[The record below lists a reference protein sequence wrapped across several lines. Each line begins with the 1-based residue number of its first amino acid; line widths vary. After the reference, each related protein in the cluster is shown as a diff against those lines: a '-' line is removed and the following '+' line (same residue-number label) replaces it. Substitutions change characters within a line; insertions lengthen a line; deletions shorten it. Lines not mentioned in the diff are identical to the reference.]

1 MNQRIKKNKELPE
14 LYKLVKDFRNHQ
26 RKNDVLKLSSSHSA
40 FAALRGENQDEEA
53 QDGEKLCLC
62 GGKHGK
68 RLRWEKCEYIT
79 PKCRP
84 SGWKGKPEAFE
95 KINKTLS
102 TWDDGKVK
110 WFVDR
115 FKYDG
120 LKDSKKASTSQEKS
134 KESKEGEKEQPSSF
148 VTYSSFHSI
157 SKEDYKLYNSW
168 TLDNAS
174 DIHVCNDVERSNF
187 TKTHDA
193 MPGDELCSG
202 KTWYPIEAFGTVTV
216 NI

>member
-1 MNQRIKKNKELPE
+1 M
-14 LYKLVKDFRNHQ
+14 
-26 RKNDVLKLSSSHSA
+26 
-40 FAALRGENQDEEA
+40 
-53 QDGEKLCLC
+53 
-62 GGKHGK
+62 
-68 RLRWEKCEYIT
+68 
-79 PKCRP
+79 
-84 SGWKGKPEAFE
+84 
-95 KINKTLS
+95 
-102 TWDDGKVK
+102 
-110 WFVDR
+110 DR

-216 NI
+216 NIQKEIGTREIRLNNVALVPGFITNLVSIHLLTIKGVHWSTRNLQ